1 MKNKTI
7 KLVIKYAMYVTGMVL
22 LFVIQ
27 SIPNFIMIFGVK
39 PNLVVAAAI
48 AIAVY
53 EDEFLGGLFG
63 ALAGLLCD
71 LGGFSIFGFNSII
84 FLISGVITGLLII
97 YMLRPTVI
105 NYMLLLAGAMLTR
118 GLLDYLLNFFMWG
131 YPGSE
136 KLLYAQILP
145 AVLYTAVAGIPLFWL
160 YGWLHRGFQSHLEE

>member
-145 AVLYTAVAGIPLFWL
+145 SVLYTAAAGIPLFWL